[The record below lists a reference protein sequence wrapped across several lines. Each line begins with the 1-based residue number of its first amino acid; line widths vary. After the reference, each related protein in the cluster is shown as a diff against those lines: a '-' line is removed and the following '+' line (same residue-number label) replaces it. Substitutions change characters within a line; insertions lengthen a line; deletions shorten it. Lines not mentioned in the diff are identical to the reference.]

1 MRCVVSVDSQ
11 TGMTL
16 FLCFE
21 VPFKLFRAIFQH
33 LDEAQT
39 LALEEV
45 KNCGIQEYVIDR
57 TKNPAGRMKL
67 KSFNFI
73 AYKPEELSNDQI
85 QITLSNSDTSVN
97 SGENKPN
104 I

>member
-1 MRCVVSVDSQ
+1 VLLHWIHELGCFFS
-11 TGMTL
+11 
-16 FLCFE
+16 FLSFE

-57 TKNPAGRMKL
+57 SKNPAGRMKL
-67 KSFNFI
+67 KSFNFV
-73 AYKPEELSNDQI
+73 AYKPEDLSNI
-85 QITLSNSDTSVN
+85 QN
-97 SGENKPN
+97 PN
-104 I
+104 HTIK